1 MSPAE
6 HPPTGRV
13 VSGLDDCWNRIGVF
27 GDRSCN
33 QLQASVHCRNCPVYA
48 AAGRSLL
55 EQPPPADYLAEWTG
69 VLAES
74 KRRSDDSLLSAD
86 GSAVRSE
93 QSLSLMIVRLGR
105 ELFALPVGL
114 LVEVSPPFPVHSVP
128 HRSNAVFLGLV
139 NIRGEIMLAASL
151 AALLGVVPETAP
163 ATSGPH
169 ASRRMAVAS
178 AGDGRWVFPIDEILG
193 VHVFHRDAVLPP
205 PVAGSQGRFG
215 CSQGVLRW
223 QQRTVA
229 LLDADALIAGL
240 NAAIAAP

>member
-1 MSPAE
+1 MSPAN
-6 HPPTGRV
+6 PPSAGRGI
-13 VSGLDDCWNRIGVF
+13 SGQNDCWNHIGVF
-27 GDRSCN
+27 GDRTCE

-86 GSAVRSE
+86 GSAVRNE
-93 QSLSLMIVRLGR
+93 QSLSLMIVRLGS

-128 HRSNAVFLGLV
+128 HRTNAVFLGLV

-151 AALLGVVPETAP
+151 ASLLGVGPETA
-163 ATSGPH
+163 AAAGPH

-205 PVAGSQGRFG
+205 PAVGSQGRSG

-229 LLDADALIAGL
+229 LLDADALVAGL
-240 NAAIAAP
+240 NAAIAPP